1 MLKGKSPLVRR
12 GLARL
17 LAGVLIG
24 AGYACGA
31 HAETGANATYV
42 ISDQEGYGL
51 LECLTRHSDCGKV
64 VADSW
69 CESHGHVAAKAFGR
83 ADDMTASVEKG
94 AARASFEAGAAIV
107 ACME

>member
-1 MLKGKSPLVRR
+1 MSKYEAPIGRRALAPL
-12 GLARL
+12 L
-17 LAGVLIG
+17 LGVLIS

-31 HAETGANATYV
+31 QAETDPSAAYV

-51 LECLTRHSDCGKV
+51 LECLTGQSDCGKV

-69 CESHGHVAAKAFGR
+69 CEAHGHVAAKAFGR
-83 ADDMTASVEKG
+83 ADDMTASIDATAEGALAKPG
-94 AARASFEAGAAIV
+94 AAVV

>member
-1 MLKGKSPLVRR
+1 MSKCGVPIGRR
-12 GLARL
+12 ALAPL

-31 HAETGANATYV
+31 KAEADASATYV

-51 LECLTRHSDCGKV
+51 LECVTRHSDCGKV

-69 CESHGHVAAKAFGR
+69 CEAHGHGAAKAFGR
-83 ADDMTASVEKG
+83 ADDMTASVEKSV
-94 AARASFEAGAAIV
+94 ARASFEAGAAVV
-107 ACME
+107 ACAE

>member
-1 MLKGKSPLVRR
+1 MSKYEAPIGRR
-12 GLARL
+12 ALARL
-17 LAGVLIG
+17 LAGVLMG

-31 HAETGANATYV
+31 YAETGANATYV

-107 ACME
+107 ACIE